1 MADIVVGGELLPLL
15 FVPKRKKREEKQKG
29 EQKYEKERRGSCFAA
44 EADWVGG
51 IGAEWG
57 GGEGKSMV

>member
-15 FVPKRKKREEKQKG
+15 FVPKKKRREAKG

-57 GGEGKSMV
+57 EEGKSMV